1 MATKAQK
8 KTKPKKRLQSK
19 SKPKLQTKVKPR
31 AKIKPVVKPKKQ
43 LKPKPKPQA
52 KLKTKPKPK
61 SLAKAKT
68 KPKSKPQAKLKFK
81 AKAKP
86 AVKPKKQ
93 LKTKPKAAPRAR
105 PGKAAVKAKPV
116 VKTAPVKSVK
126 AAVQAAFVAQAV
138 KAVTPVVRSEAAVG
152 RDERL
157 RKLLIQKREEIV
169 RESKAEIKKY
179 VAGEKRQLV
188 ETVLDDGDL
197 SVVDLAEDISLK
209 QLSTHRET
217 LLKIDQAL
225 RKFNEGTYGL
235 CDECGDEISLE
246 RLMIMPFAIF
256 CRDCQEDHEI
266 KDKLEKEDGTL

>member
-1 MATKAQK
+1 MATKVQK
-8 KTKPKKRLQSK
+8 KTKPKNRFQSK
-19 SKPKLQTKVKPR
+19 PKPKLQTKAKPK

-52 KLKTKPKPK
+52 KLKTRPKP
-61 SLAKAKT
+61 
-68 KPKSKPQAKLKFK
+68 KPQAKAKPE
-81 AKAKP
+81 AKAKL

-93 LKTKPKAAPRAR
+93 LKTKPKVAPGAR
-105 PGKAAVKAKPV
+105 PVKAAVKAKPG

-126 AAVQAAFVAQAV
+126 AAVQAAPVAQAV
-138 KAVTPVVRSEAAVG
+138 KAVTPIVRSEAAVG